1 MILNTGMRTDIPAFF
16 TEWFMNRIRTGYVLV
31 RNPYRSDWIT
41 RYELN
46 PDVVDC
52 LVFCTKNPEPMLK
65 YMDELKRFQQ
75 YWFVTITP
83 YGKDIE
89 PNVPP
94 KETVMQ
100 NFIRLSD
107 AVGIHC
113 VCWRYDPIFI
123 DNIYTVERHISD
135 FEQMCKTLSG
145 HTEVCVISFIDLY
158 EKVKRNFPQV
168 REVSVQER
176 IQIGKSFVA
185 IGKRYGITIKG
196 CAEGTELAAYGVD
209 CTGCMTKE
217 TFEKAM
223 GCKLNVPK
231 KKSPRAE
238 CDCLLGTDIGAY
250 DTCGH
255 LCRYCYANSNQ
266 ENVRQNL
273 KAHNPD
279 SPLLLGSLRDGEEI
293 HPAKQESW
301 IDNQLTLFD

>member
-1 MILNTGMRTDIPAFF
+1 MIINTGMRTDIPAFY
-16 TEWFMNRIRTGYVLV
+16 TEWFMNRIRAGYVLV
-31 RNPYRSDWIT
+31 RNPYRPDWIT
-41 RYELN
+41 RYELR

-52 LVFCTKNPEPMLK
+52 LAFCTKNPAPMLE
-65 YMDELKRFQQ
+65 YMDELKRFHQ

-83 YGKDIE
+83 YGKEIE

-100 NFIRLSD
+100 DFIRLSEI
-107 AVGIHC
+107 VGTGSIG
-113 VCWRYDPIFI
+113 WRYDPIFI
-123 DNIYTVERHISD
+123 DETYTADRHISD

-158 EKVKRNFPQV
+158 EKVKRNFPSV
-168 REVSVQER
+168 RSLTKQER
-176 IQIGKSFVA
+176 IQIGKAFA
-185 IGKRYGITIKG
+185 EIGRRYGITIKG
-196 CAEGTELAAYGVD
+196 CAEGTELATYGVD
-209 CTGCMTKE
+209 CAGCMTKE
-217 TFEKAM
+217 TFEKAL

-238 CDCLLGTDIGAY
+238 CSCLLGTDIGAY

-255 LCRYCYANSNQ
+255 LCRYCYANSNK
-266 ENVRQNL
+266 ENVKRNL

-279 SPLLLGSLRDGEEI
+279 SPFLLGELRKGEEI

-301 IDNQLTLFD
+301 IDNQLTLF